1 MGGKLKEPGEKVD
14 SRGHVILWILLKGM
28 AVQSEALDG
37 QKHTVKQ
44 GQREKLSRRQE
55 RVL

>member
-1 MGGKLKEPGEKVD
+1 VGGKLKEPWEKVD
-14 SRGHVILWILLKGM
+14 SRDHVRLWILLKGM

-37 QKHTVKQ
+37 QKHSVKQ
-44 GQREKLSRRQE
+44 RQREKLSRRQK

>member
-1 MGGKLKEPGEKVD
+1 MGGKLKEPWEKVD
-14 SRGHVILWILLKGM
+14 SRGHVRLWILLKGM

-37 QKHTVKQ
+37 QKHSVKQ
-44 GQREKLSRRQE
+44 RQREKLSRRQK